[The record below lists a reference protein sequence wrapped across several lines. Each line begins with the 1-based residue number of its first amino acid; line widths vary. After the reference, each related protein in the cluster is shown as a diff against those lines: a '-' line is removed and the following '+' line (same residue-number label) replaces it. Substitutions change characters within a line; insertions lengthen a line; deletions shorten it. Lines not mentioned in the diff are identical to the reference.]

1 MQKLHLRNRENCSD
15 NWGQLCEPITAD
27 LDGWKVVAGKPSM
40 KTWILHTSAD
50 GSMISGCWEAKPGT
64 YHATYTAYEFVHLIK
79 GKITIT
85 PDGGMPV
92 NVGPGDAF
100 VVEPGFK
107 GTWKIREKVF
117 KHFDIKLKLIASQL
131 CPLIRRRFCPFW
143 TAPSAVPS
151 PLRCL
156 SWQLALVPWGFF
168 GRCGKVQ
175 RERFT

>member
-1 MQKLHLRNRENCSD
+1 MQTVIKLGNKNKV
-15 NWGQLCEPITAD
+15 QPVTAD

-64 YHATYTAYEFVHLIK
+64 YHATYAAYEFVHLIK

-85 PDGGMPV
+85 PDGGKPV

-107 GTWKIREKVF
+107 GTWKIKEKVF
-117 KHFDIKLKLIASQL
+117 KHFDITLK
-131 CPLIRRRFCPFW
+131 
-143 TAPSAVPS
+143 
-151 PLRCL
+151 
-156 SWQLALVPWGFF
+156 
-168 GRCGKVQ
+168 
-175 RERFT
+175 